1 MWETVTK
8 KIFQSIFLV
17 SFLVLI
23 ACLSLVV
30 GILYN
35 HYGNIQKTTLE
46 TELTLT
52 TTAMEKAGPTY
63 LYNLSNLKSISE
75 KNIRFTHIAADGK
88 VLFDTQTQASAMENH
103 ADRKEIQ
110 SARQAGDGES
120 SRYSA
125 TLLEETLYHARLL
138 SDGTV
143 LRIST
148 NRLTIPA
155 LLMKM
160 LQPILLIL
168 AIALLFSYWLAKR
181 MAVQIVGPLNNL
193 DLTRPLENTA
203 YDEIAPLLTHIEQQH
218 RQIAGQKEELAHREK
233 EFYTV
238 IKNMK
243 EGLILLNREKMIL
256 SMNPAA
262 TTFFAADESF
272 IGRDFLS
279 LERSREVTETLD
291 KASQDGYAELQLSR
305 AGREYQFNASRIEE
319 DGKLSGLVIL
329 IFDNTEKAFSE
340 RNRKEFTSN
349 ISHELKTPLH
359 AIMGSAELME
369 NGLVRQNDLPRFI
382 GHIRTEAARLVS
394 LIEDILR
401 LSQLDE
407 KKDFPA
413 EEVDLYD
420 LAHKEMEALLPTA
433 AKKHIKMSVEGD
445 HIRLKGSR
453 HLLHETIYNLLD
465 NAIKYNV
472 EGGNVTLTL
481 HQSDHDVSIAV
492 ADTGIGIPPEQQSK
506 VFERFYRVDKS
517 HSKESGGTGLGLSI
531 VKHAVQHMHG
541 TIHVDSVLNKGTT
554 ITVSFKMPNSFN

>member
-30 GILYN
+30 GMLYN

-52 TTAMEKAGPTY
+52 ATAMENAGPTY

-203 YDEIAPLLTHIEQQH
+203 YDEIAPLLTHIGQQH

-541 TIHVDSVLNKGTT
+541 TIHVDSVLNAGTT
-554 ITVSFKMPNSFN
+554 ITITLKTPQ

>member
-30 GILYN
+30 GMLYN

-52 TTAMEKAGPTY
+52 ATAMENAGPTY

-319 DGKLSGLVIL
+319 DGRLSGLVIL

-541 TIHVDSVLNKGTT
+541 TIHVDSVLNAGTT
-554 ITVSFKMPNSFN
+554 ITITLKTP

>member
-30 GILYN
+30 GMLYN

-52 TTAMEKAGPTY
+52 ATAMGKAGSTY

-433 AKKHIKMSVEGD
+433 AKKHIKMSVKGN

-531 VKHAVQHMHG
+531 VKHAIQHMHG
-541 TIHVDSVLNKGTT
+541 TIHVDSVLNAGTT
-554 ITVSFKMPNSFN
+554 ITITLKTPQ

>member
-1 MWETVTK
+1 M
-8 KIFQSIFLV
+8 
-17 SFLVLI
+17 
-23 ACLSLVV
+23 
-30 GILYN
+30 
-35 HYGNIQKTTLE
+35 
-46 TELTLT
+46 
-52 TTAMEKAGPTY
+52 
-63 LYNLSNLKSISE
+63 
-75 KNIRFTHIAADGK
+75 
-88 VLFDTQTQASAMENH
+88 
-103 ADRKEIQ
+103 
-110 SARQAGDGES
+110 
-120 SRYSA
+120 
-125 TLLEETLYHARLL
+125 
-138 SDGTV
+138 
-143 LRIST
+143 
-148 NRLTIPA
+148 
-155 LLMKM
+155 
-160 LQPILLIL
+160 
-168 AIALLFSYWLAKR
+168 
-181 MAVQIVGPLNNL
+181 QIVGPLNNL

-319 DGKLSGLVIL
+319 DGRLSGLVIL

-541 TIHVDSVLNKGTT
+541 TIHVDSVLNAGTT
-554 ITVSFKMPNSFN
+554 ITITLKTAINQKQNGIRQLSGYRFYYVNRGLTQTNILTSESEFIQVK

>member
-30 GILYN
+30 GMLYN

-52 TTAMEKAGPTY
+52 ATAMENAGPTY

-433 AKKHIKMSVEGD
+433 AKKHIQMSVEGD

-541 TIHVDSVLNKGTT
+541 TIHVDSVLNAGTT
-554 ITVSFKMPNSFN
+554 ITITLKTPQ

>member
-30 GILYN
+30 GMLYN

-52 TTAMEKAGPTY
+52 ATAMENAGPTY

-120 SRYSA
+120 SRHSA

-541 TIHVDSVLNKGTT
+541 TIHVDSVLNAGTT
-554 ITVSFKMPNSFN
+554 ITITLKTPQ

>member
-8 KIFQSIFLV
+8 KIFQSIFFV

-30 GILYN
+30 GMLYN

-52 TTAMEKAGPTY
+52 ATAMENAGPTY

-541 TIHVDSVLNKGTT
+541 TIHVDSVLNAGTT
-554 ITVSFKMPNSFN
+554 ITITLKTPQ

>member
-30 GILYN
+30 GMLYN

-52 TTAMEKAGPTY
+52 ATAMENAGPTY

-413 EEVDLYD
+413 EEVHLYD

-541 TIHVDSVLNKGTT
+541 TIHVDSVLNAGTT
-554 ITVSFKMPNSFN
+554 ITITLKTPQ

>member
-30 GILYN
+30 GMLYN

-52 TTAMEKAGPTY
+52 ATAMENAGPTY

-143 LRIST
+143 LRISI

-541 TIHVDSVLNKGTT
+541 TIHVDSVLNAGTT
-554 ITVSFKMPNSFN
+554 ITITLKTPQ

>member
-30 GILYN
+30 GMLYN

-52 TTAMEKAGPTY
+52 ATAMENAGPTY

-369 NGLVRQNDLPRFI
+369 NGLVKQNDLPRFI

-541 TIHVDSVLNKGTT
+541 TIHVDSVLNAGTT
-554 ITVSFKMPNSFN
+554 ITITLKTPQ

>member
-17 SFLVLI
+17 SLLVLI

-30 GILYN
+30 GMLYN

-52 TTAMEKAGPTY
+52 ATAMENAGPTY

-541 TIHVDSVLNKGTT
+541 TIHVDSVLNAGTT
-554 ITVSFKMPNSFN
+554 ITITLKTPQ

>member
-30 GILYN
+30 GMLYN

-52 TTAMEKAGPTY
+52 ATAMENAGPTY

-492 ADTGIGIPPEQQSK
+492 SDTGIGIPPEQQSK

-541 TIHVDSVLNKGTT
+541 TIHVDSVLNAGTT
-554 ITVSFKMPNSFN
+554 ITITLKTPQ

>member
-30 GILYN
+30 GMLYN

-52 TTAMEKAGPTY
+52 ATAMENAGPTY

-445 HIRLKGSR
+445 HICLKGSR

-541 TIHVDSVLNKGTT
+541 TIHVDSVLNAGTT
-554 ITVSFKMPNSFN
+554 ITITLKTPQ

>member
-30 GILYN
+30 GMLYN

-52 TTAMEKAGPTY
+52 ATAMENAGPTY

-541 TIHVDSVLNKGTT
+541 TIHVDSVLNAGTT
-554 ITVSFKMPNSFN
+554 ITITLKTPQ

>member
-1 MWETVTK
+1 MWVTVTK
-8 KIFQSIFLV
+8 KICQSIFFV
-17 SFLVLI
+17 SVLVLI
-23 ACLSLVV
+23 ASLSIVV
-30 GILYN
+30 GMLYN
-35 HYGNIQKTTLE
+35 HYGNVQKTTLE
-46 TELTLT
+46 TELALT
-52 TTAMEKAGPTY
+52 ATAMEKDGSGY
-63 LYNLSNLKSISE
+63 LRKLADLKSTRE
-75 KNIRFTHIAADGK
+75 KQLRFTHIAPDGR
-88 VLFDTQTQASAMENH
+88 VLFDTQAQASAMENH

-110 SARQAGDGES
+110 LARRAGEGTS

-125 TLLEETLYHARLL
+125 TLLEETLYHAVRL

-148 NRLTIPA
+148 DRLTIPA
-155 LLMKM
+155 LLMRM
-160 LQPILLIL
+160 WQPILLIL
-168 AIALLFSYWLAKR
+168 AVALLLSYRLAKR
-181 MAVQIVGPLNNL
+181 MAAQIVGPLNSL
-193 DLTRPLENTA
+193 DLSHPLENTV

-243 EGLILLNREKMIL
+243 EGLILLNRDNVIL
-256 SMNPAA
+256 SINPAA
-262 TTFFAADESF
+262 LTFFAADDRF

-279 LERSREVTETLD
+279 LERSREVTETLE
-291 KASQDGYAELQLSR
+291 KASQEGYAELQLSR
-305 AGREYQFNASRIEE
+305 AGREYQLNASRIEE
-319 DGKLSGLVIL
+319 SGTLSGLVLL

-340 RNRKEFTSN
+340 RNRKEFTAN

-369 NGLVRQNDLPRFI
+369 NGLIKQNDLPRFI

-420 LAHKEMEALLPTA
+420 LAQKETEALLPTA
-433 AKKHIKMSVEGD
+433 AKKQITMSVEGEP
-445 HIRLKGSR
+445 IRHKASR

-472 EGGNVTLTL
+472 EGGSVTLTL
-481 HQSDHDVSIAV
+481 LQSGNDISIAV
-492 ADTGIGIPPEQQSK
+492 ADTGIGIPPDQQSK

-531 VKHAVQHMHG
+531 VKHAVQHMQG
-541 TIHVDSVLNKGTT
+541 TIEVNSALNSGTT
-554 ITVSFKMPNSFN
+554 ITVRLKKR

>member
-8 KIFQSIFLV
+8 KIFQSIFFV

-30 GILYN
+30 GMLYN

-52 TTAMEKAGPTY
+52 ATAMEKAGSTY

-243 EGLILLNREKMIL
+243 EGLILLNREK
-256 SMNPAA
+256 
-262 TTFFAADESF
+262 
-272 IGRDFLS
+272 
-279 LERSREVTETLD
+279 
-291 KASQDGYAELQLSR
+291 
-305 AGREYQFNASRIEE
+305 
-319 DGKLSGLVIL
+319 
-329 IFDNTEKAFSE
+329 
-340 RNRKEFTSN
+340 
-349 ISHELKTPLH
+349 
-359 AIMGSAELME
+359 
-369 NGLVRQNDLPRFI
+369 
-382 GHIRTEAARLVS
+382 
-394 LIEDILR
+394 
-401 LSQLDE
+401 
-407 KKDFPA
+407 
-413 EEVDLYD
+413 
-420 LAHKEMEALLPTA
+420 
-433 AKKHIKMSVEGD
+433 
-445 HIRLKGSR
+445 
-453 HLLHETIYNLLD
+453 
-465 NAIKYNV
+465 
-472 EGGNVTLTL
+472 
-481 HQSDHDVSIAV
+481 
-492 ADTGIGIPPEQQSK
+492 
-506 VFERFYRVDKS
+506 
-517 HSKESGGTGLGLSI
+517 
-531 VKHAVQHMHG
+531 
-541 TIHVDSVLNKGTT
+541 
-554 ITVSFKMPNSFN
+554 

>member
-30 GILYN
+30 GMLYN

-52 TTAMEKAGPTY
+52 ATAMENAGPTY

-279 LERSREVTETLD
+279 LERSREVTEILD

-541 TIHVDSVLNKGTT
+541 TIHVDSVLNAGTT
-554 ITVSFKMPNSFN
+554 ITITLKTPQ

>member
-30 GILYN
+30 GMLYN

-52 TTAMEKAGPTY
+52 ATAMENAGPTY

-541 TIHVDSVLNKGTT
+541 TIHVDSVLNAGTT
-554 ITVSFKMPNSFN
+554 IMITLKTPQ

>member
-8 KIFQSIFLV
+8 KIFQSIFFV

-30 GILYN
+30 GMLYN

-52 TTAMEKAGPTY
+52 ATAMEKAGSTY

-75 KNIRFTHIAADGK
+75 KNIRFTHIAADGR
-88 VLFDTQTQASAMENH
+88 VLFDTQTQASAMKNH

-110 SARQAGDGES
+110 SARQTGDGES

-541 TIHVDSVLNKGTT
+541 TIHVDSVLNAGTT
-554 ITVSFKMPNSFN
+554 ITITLKTPQ

>member
-23 ACLSLVV
+23 ACLSLAV
-30 GILYN
+30 GMLYN

-52 TTAMEKAGPTY
+52 ATAMENAGPTY

-541 TIHVDSVLNKGTT
+541 TIHVDSVLNAGTT
-554 ITVSFKMPNSFN
+554 ITITLKTPQ

>member
-30 GILYN
+30 GMLYN

-52 TTAMEKAGPTY
+52 ATAMENAGPTY

-349 ISHELKTPLH
+349 ISNELKTPIH

-541 TIHVDSVLNKGTT
+541 TIHVDSVLNAGTT
-554 ITVSFKMPNSFN
+554 ITITLKTPQ

>member
-30 GILYN
+30 GMLYN

-52 TTAMEKAGPTY
+52 ATAMENAGPTY

-291 KASQDGYAELQLSR
+291 KASLDGYAELQLSR

-541 TIHVDSVLNKGTT
+541 TIHVDSVLNAGTT
-554 ITVSFKMPNSFN
+554 ITITLKTPQ